1 MKKATGFLLAL
12 LLGFVSAAGPAVV
25 RAEAET
31 AAETTAAAPS
41 EAADPAPEESFTEE
55 ALANLNAQ
63 DNDAAPEAVMKT
75 EMNILLIGQDARQG
89 EGRQRSDSMVLCH
102 VDTVT
107 GKITMVSFM
116 RDLYVAIPGHG
127 SSRLNH
133 AYPWGGMEL
142 LDQAIEQNF
151 GVHVDYNIEADFE
164 SFPEIIDS
172 LGGVDIELSSGEAG
186 VLGVSAGMNH
196 LTGAQ
201 ALSFARI
208 RKIDSDFERT
218 NRQRKVLAAVYGKF
232 RNLEFAE
239 QMKLIQSF
247 LGMLKMDIPLM
258 DALNLVSSILK
269 NGVSLNEES
278 YRIPADGAYS
288 NQNISGMAVLVPDLE
303 ANKALLRQWLGMEE
317 SAAGTGEAG
326 AGGHTDAATIQK
338 VQQALNAAG
347 FNCGTADGISGPKTR
362 EALHQYQQANGLTV
376 SDQITDELLAAMG
389 IS

>member
-1 MKKATGFLLAL
+1 MLAL
-12 LLGFVSAAGPAVV
+12 LTGFILAAGPIAV
-25 RAEAET
+25 RAETETTIESTADVSVAET
-31 AAETTAAAPS
+31 ADATETAVADTAAANPDVQESS
-41 EAADPAPEESFTEE
+41 EAPAPV
-55 ALANLNAQ
+55 L
-63 DNDAAPEAVMKT
+63 KT

-102 VDTVT
+102 VDTVN

-116 RDLYVAIPGHG
+116 RDLYVEIPGHG

-142 LDQAIEQNF
+142 LDQAIELNF

-172 LGGVDIELSSGEAG
+172 LGGVDIELTSAEAG
-186 VLGVSAGMNH
+186 VLKLSEGMNH

-201 ALSFARI
+201 ALSYARI

-218 NRQRKVLAAVYGKF
+218 NRQRKVLSAVYGKF
-232 RNLEFAE
+232 RNLEFGE
-239 QMKLIQSF
+239 QMKLVQSF
-247 LGMLKMDIPLM
+247 LGMLKMDIPLL
-258 DALNLVSSILK
+258 DALSLASTVLK
-269 NGVSLNEES
+269 NQGELSAES
-278 YRIPADGAYS
+278 YRVPADGTYT

-303 ANKALLRQWLGMEE
+303 ANKALLRQWIGMEE
-317 SAAGTGEAG
+317 TAAGTGEADAASG
-326 AGGHTDAATIQK
+326 AAGYTDTATIQK
-338 VQQALNAAG
+338 VQEALNAAG